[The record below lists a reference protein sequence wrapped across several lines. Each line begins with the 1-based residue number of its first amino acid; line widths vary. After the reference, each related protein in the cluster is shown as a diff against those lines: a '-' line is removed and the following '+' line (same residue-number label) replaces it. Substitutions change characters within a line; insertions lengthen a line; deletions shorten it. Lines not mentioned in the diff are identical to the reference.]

1 MKRKL
6 IHKEIKANGTLKIWE
21 NKNSLYGAVYENNV
35 KIMAASFKFADND
48 ATIQRVKELFS
59 LPNVIIKENYFILKN

>member
-6 IHKEIKANGTLKIWE
+6 IHKEIKENGTLKIWE
-21 NKNSLYGAVYENNV
+21 NKNSLYGAV

-48 ATIQRVKELFS
+48 ATIQRVKE
-59 LPNVIIKENYFILKN
+59 YFGC

>member
-6 IHKEIKANGTLKIWE
+6 IHKEIKENGTLKIWE

-48 ATIQRVKELFS
+48 ATIQRGKR
-59 LPNVIIKENYFILKN
+59 IIFFAECDNKGKLLHS